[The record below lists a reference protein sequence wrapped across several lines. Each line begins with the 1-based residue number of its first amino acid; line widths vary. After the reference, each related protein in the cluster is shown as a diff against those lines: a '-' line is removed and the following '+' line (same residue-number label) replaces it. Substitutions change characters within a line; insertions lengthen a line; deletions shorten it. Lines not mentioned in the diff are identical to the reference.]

1 MSKKLFEEAITN
13 YGIANDGFERKYVTI
28 FIFSR
33 PPIDGGSLPQLALD
47 KPTVYENDFYNS
59 EIFNS
64 NMLDVFDNIN
74 VDVAIADSNTLTY
87 NLFTIPKKV
96 QIVFKGLLEVTK
108 YINAHTL
115 ARHVRICIHNEKMF
129 VDMTDDT
136 RGQIDNALTMLE
148 ILLF

>member
-1 MSKKLFEEAITN
+1 M
-13 YGIANDGFERKYVTI
+13 
-28 FIFSR
+28 
-33 PPIDGGSLPQLALD
+33 
-47 KPTVYENDFYNS
+47 YENDFYNN

-96 QIVFKGLLEVTK
+96 QIVFKGLLEVGK

-115 ARHVRICIHNEKMF
+115 TRHVRICIHNEKMF
-129 VDMTDDT
+129 VDMTDPSV
-136 RGQIDNALTMLE
+136 
-148 ILLF
+148 

>member
-1 MSKKLFEEAITN
+1 MIFSSINVVPNHIFHKDPEKKFFMNAMPPHEQKLFEEAITN
-13 YGIANDGFERKYVTI
+13 YAIANDGFERKYVTI

-47 KPTVYENDFYNS
+47 KPTVYENDFYNN

-87 NLFTIPKKV
+87 NLFTIPKKC
-96 QIVFKGLLEVTK
+96 
-108 YINAHTL
+108 
-115 ARHVRICIHNEKMF
+115 R
-129 VDMTDDT
+129 
-136 RGQIDNALTMLE
+136 
-148 ILLF
+148 LFSKSY